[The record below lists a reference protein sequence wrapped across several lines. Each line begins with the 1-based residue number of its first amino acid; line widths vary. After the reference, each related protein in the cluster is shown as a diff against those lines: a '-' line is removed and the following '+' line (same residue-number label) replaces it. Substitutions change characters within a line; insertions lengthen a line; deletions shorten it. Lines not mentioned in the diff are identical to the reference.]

1 MKKVL
6 RSLIVASLC
15 IIGVASANAQNRC
28 VLKNDKGSQR
38 VITYSDDMKAFQ
50 IDDQSVALVSM
61 PKVKP
66 QVVKGTSPTYTLNVY
81 APTGTNYTW
90 GYMGVSDG
98 IRIIGY
104 LYHNPFPGS
113 PQVLSIDL
121 EEGIYHAFCIGNTF
135 SNGKSISCTWL
146 KDDIVITEDTDIFVD
161 LDECVYELNV
171 NLVDEN
177 GNPFVDGTELLD
189 ITYETALNWRGHSL
203 MYNQR
208 LAPEVYS
215 EQMPV
220 TRFSGFNEHSSLQLC
235 VSLYPGFQKH
245 YYIQCPKIM
254 GLHESPTFVVTADEL
269 NVVQEQFIP
278 KSIIDTLCLYRTDVM
293 TINENASS
301 SFLIT
306 EMVKSNLIFDP
317 EQPYTIITN
326 TKIENP
332 NNFDTGLKR
341 ILFPTVYE
349 WYDAFTYTTYYDKDY
364 IGTPIYLDA
373 DGNVVREA
381 KPFFKDGPE
390 SASYP
395 NYIPETP
402 ARTVKPANKLT
413 FFGERTPLATYY
425 PVAFGPNNSP
435 YGQTFFYGG
444 FFFSGEQS
452 CERSCD
458 YDSNIR
464 VRIDDEEVFNDSICN
479 FNVYGNSYP
488 LDAPANVTIDVYN
501 RHLVTNDVQKTNKTH
516 VEFDL
521 ERDDAMPPTMTFLR
535 VLDGN
540 GDENIWLDRMDLS
553 TLVFACGDYGHHF
566 NEEDFTFDH
575 LEYNAKPEVE
585 LLYSFDGETWLP
597 LVFAEDESL
606 FHIDYG
612 NVFVAY
618 LSQLESRAI
627 NKWVS
632 LKFVLTDEAGNTQTQ
647 ELSNVFY
654 AGENVSVNEHIAESL
669 KHTIYPNPFT
679 SKVKITSAQ
688 AVEGE
693 ANIAVYN
700 VLGEQVYSKT
710 YNCAETKEFIIDGST
725 WKPGVY
731 FYSIS
736 TKDGLL
742 QGKILKE

>member
-1 MKKVL
+1 MKKFKFLEKVL
-6 RSLIVASLC
+6 LATLPLLLIGM
-15 IIGVASANAQNRC
+15 IGANAQNRC
-28 VLKNDKGSQR
+28 LLKNGKGSLTI
-38 VITYSDDMKAFQ
+38 ITYSDDMKDFQ
-50 IDDQSVALVSM
+50 TDDQSVAFVST
-61 PKVKP
+61 PDVKS
-66 QVVKGTSPTYTLNVY
+66 QVKGSSPIYTLNVY
-81 APTGTNYTW
+81 PPETSLYVSW
-90 GYMGVSDG
+90 QLLGVSDG
-98 IRIIGY
+98 TNLVGWLQRLPG
-104 LYHNPFPGS
+104 NPDF
-113 PQVLSIDL
+113 LSIQL
-121 EEGIYHAFCIGNTF
+121 EEGTYQIFGWCKDHTVNCIWTKEDLVLNADTNIYLN
-135 SNGKSISCTWL
+135 
-146 KDDIVITEDTDIFVD
+146 
-161 LDECVYELNV
+161 LDECVYDVNV
-171 NLVDEN
+171 SLVDED
-177 GNPFVDGTELLD
+177 GNPFIEGTEIKG
-189 ITYETALNWRGHSL
+189 ITYCPFFTWMGHTTIYFT
-203 MYNQR
+203 MY
-208 LAPEVYS
+208 PDPSIYT
-215 EQMPV
+215 EQVPKM
-220 TRFSGFNEHSSLQLC
+220 RFNGFDEHSYLDLR
-235 VSLYPGFQKH
+235 VSMYLDPQKS
-245 YYIQCPKIM
+245 YYIQCPTITNM
-254 GLHESPTFVVTADEL
+254 HESVTVAVTADEMK
-269 NVVQEQFIP
+269 VIQEQF
-278 KSIIDTLCLYRTDVM
+278 SINSKVDTVCHYHTDAKIIGANAKGSLIFMDLY
-293 TINENASS
+293 
-301 SFLIT
+301 
-306 EMVKSNLIFDP
+306 SNLVFDP
-317 EQPYTIITN
+317 EQPYTIVTN
-326 TKIENP
+326 TKVENP
-332 NNFDTGLKR
+332 NNFETGR
-341 ILFPTVYE
+341 RTILLPTVNE
-349 WYDAFTYTTYYDKDY
+349 WYDSYAFTAYYDKDF
-364 IGTPIYLDA
+364 IGSAFYLDK

-381 KPFFKDGPE
+381 NPFFRDGPE
-390 SASYP
+390 LASHP
-395 NYIPETP
+395 NYFPETP

-479 FNVYGNSYP
+479 FNVYGNTYP

-501 RHLVTNDVQKTNKTH
+501 RHLVANDVQKTNKTH
-516 VEFDL
+516 VEFNL

-566 NEEDFTFDH
+566 NEEDFNFDH

-585 LLYSFDGETWLP
+585 LLYSFDGETWQP
-597 LVFAEDESL
+597 LVFTEDESL

-612 NVFVAY
+612 NVFVAD
-618 LSQLESRAI
+618 LSQLEGRAI

-632 LKFVLTDEAGNTQTQ
+632 LKFILTDEAGNSQTQ

-654 AGENVSVNEHIAESL
+654 AGENVSVNEHSAESL
-669 KHTIYPNPFT
+669 QHTVYPNPFT
-679 SKVKITSAQ
+679 SEVKITAAQ

-700 VLGEQVYSKT
+700 VLGEQIYSKT

-742 QGKILKE
+742 QGKIVKE

>member
-15 IIGVASANAQNRC
+15 FIGVPNANAQNRC
-28 VLKNDKGSQR
+28 VLKNDNGSQK
-38 VITYSDDMKAFQ
+38 VITYSDDMMAFQ
-50 IDDQSVALVSM
+50 IDDHSVTLVSV
-61 PKVKP
+61 PEVKP
-66 QVVKGTSPTYTLNVY
+66 QVKGTSPIHTLNVY
-81 APTGTNYTW
+81 PPTGGIW
-90 GYMGVSDG
+90 GAMGVSDG
-98 IRIIGY
+98 VNMVSY
-104 LYHNPFPGS
+104 LFHNPLPGY
-113 PQVLSIDL
+113 PQFLSIEL
-121 EEGIYHAFCIGNTF
+121 EEGTYHVFCIGN
-135 SNGKSISCTWL
+135 SAGVSCTWT
-146 KDDIVITEDTDIFVD
+146 KDDIILNDDTDIYVNF
-161 LDECVYELNV
+161 DECIYTLNV
-171 NLVDEN
+171 NLVDED
-177 GNPFVDGTELLD
+177 GNPFVDGTELND
-189 ITYETALNWRGHSL
+189 ITYEAALNWRGHSWF
-203 MYNQR
+203 YNQR
-208 LAPEVYS
+208 LAPEVYR

-220 TRFSGFNEHSSLQLC
+220 TRYSDFDEHSSMQLS
-235 VSLYPGFQKH
+235 VSMYPGSQKH
-245 YYIQCPKIM
+245 YYIQCPKII
-254 GLHESPTFVVTADEL
+254 GLHESPTFDVTANEL

-402 ARTVKPANKLT
+402 ARTVKPADKLT

-425 PVAFGPNNSP
+425 PVAYGLNNSP
-435 YGQTFFYGG
+435 YSQTFFYGG

-464 VRIDDEEVFNDSICN
+464 VRIDNEEVFNDSICN

-501 RHLVTNDVQKTNKTH
+501 RHLVANDVQKTNKTH

-654 AGENVSVNEHIAESL
+654 AGENVSVNEHIFESL
-669 KHTIYPNPFT
+669 KHTVYPNPFI
-679 SKVKITSAQ
+679 SKVKITAVQ

-710 YNCAETKEFIIDGST
+710 DNCTETKEFTIDGNT

-736 TKDGLL
+736 TEDGVL

>member
-1 MKKVL
+1 MKKFKFLEKVL
-6 RSLIVASLC
+6 LATLPLLLI
-15 IIGVASANAQNRC
+15 GMTGANAQNRC
-28 VLKNDKGSQR
+28 LLKNGKGSLT
-38 VITYSDDMKAFQ
+38 IISYSDDMKDFQ
-50 IDDQSVALVSM
+50 TDDQSVAFVST
-61 PKVKP
+61 PDVKS
-66 QVVKGTSPTYTLNVY
+66 QVKGSSPIYTLNVY
-81 APTGTNYTW
+81 PPETSLYVSW
-90 GYMGVSDG
+90 QLLGVSDG
-98 IRIIGY
+98 TNLVGWLQRLPG
-104 LYHNPFPGS
+104 NPDF
-113 PQVLSIDL
+113 LSIQL
-121 EEGIYHAFCIGNTF
+121 EEGTYQIFGWCKDHTVNCIWTKEDLVLNADTNIYLN
-135 SNGKSISCTWL
+135 
-146 KDDIVITEDTDIFVD
+146 
-161 LDECVYELNV
+161 LDECVYDVNV
-171 NLVDEN
+171 SLVDED
-177 GNPFVDGTELLD
+177 GNPFIEGTEIKG
-189 ITYETALNWRGHSL
+189 ITYCPFFTWMGLTTLYFSIYPDSYTEQVPKMRFNGFDERSYLDLRVS
-203 MYNQR
+203 MY
-208 LAPEVYS
+208 LDP
-215 EQMPV
+215 
-220 TRFSGFNEHSSLQLC
+220 
-235 VSLYPGFQKH
+235 QKS
-245 YYIQCPKIM
+245 YYIQCPTITNM
-254 GLHESPTFVVTADEL
+254 HESVTVAVTADEMK
-269 NVVQEQFIP
+269 VIQERFPINS
-278 KSIIDTLCLYRTDVM
+278 KVDTVCHYHTDAKIIGANGEGSLIFMDLY
-293 TINENASS
+293 
-301 SFLIT
+301 
-306 EMVKSNLIFDP
+306 SNLVFDP

-326 TKIENP
+326 TKIEDP
-332 NNFDTGLKR
+332 NNFETGRKT
-341 ILFPTVYE
+341 ILLPTVNE
-349 WYDAFTYTTYYDKDY
+349 WYDSYALTAYYDKDF
-364 IGTPIYLDA
+364 IGSAFYLDK

-381 KPFFKDGPE
+381 NPFFRDGPE

-402 ARTVKPANKLT
+402 ARTVKPADKLT

-425 PVAFGPNNSP
+425 PVAYGLNNSP
-435 YGQTFFYGG
+435 YSQTFFYGG

-464 VRIDDEEVFNDSICN
+464 VRIDNEEVFNDSICN

-632 LKFVLTDEAGNTQTQ
+632 LKFILTDEAGNSQTQ

-654 AGENVSVNEHIAESL
+654 AGENVSVNEHIAEGL
-669 KHTIYPNPFT
+669 KHTICPNPFT
-679 SKVKITSAQ
+679 SEVKITAAQ

-742 QGKILKE
+742 QGKIVKE